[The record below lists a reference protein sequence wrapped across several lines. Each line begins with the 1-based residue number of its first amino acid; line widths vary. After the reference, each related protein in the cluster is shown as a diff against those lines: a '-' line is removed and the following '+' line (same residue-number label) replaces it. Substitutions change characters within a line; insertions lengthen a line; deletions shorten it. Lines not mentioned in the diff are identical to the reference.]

1 MSRISKLFEPN
12 QICFHTMSPD
22 EGGCVLLYFHS
33 VSASEGC
40 PISIVLPSYFHSIFP
55 YFCPMNYLSVENLSK
70 AFGERK
76 LFSNISFGI
85 SQGQKIALVGINGAG
100 KSTLM
105 KIIMGLEIPDT
116 GQVALNNTVKI
127 AYVHQNP
134 VFDSNLSIYQT
145 IFDQS
150 NSEVLRVIEEYHKAM
165 LDSERGIDNSDKM
178 AKLFEQMDALQA
190 WDFEYQVKEVLG
202 KLGLHDTDL
211 PVGNLSGGQRKRVAL
226 AKAILEKPDL
236 LLLDEPTNHLD
247 LETIEW
253 LEDYLAKAN
262 LAIFMV
268 THDRYFLEKVTNEI
282 LELDQ
287 GKIHRY
293 QGNYG
298 YFLDKKAERMQIEDI
313 EIEKAKSLYKKELDW
328 IRRQPK
334 ARGTKAKY
342 RVDAFE
348 ETKEKAFTKRE
359 ERDIELS
366 VSTQRLGN
374 KILEIDKISKSYG
387 EKKLIEEFSYI
398 FKKKDRIG
406 IVGPNGAG
414 KTTFLQMITGLIEPD
429 QGKVTQ
435 GQTTL
440 FGYYRQEED
449 RFDEEKRLIDV
460 VKEVAE
466 VVTLNKGQTIT
477 VGQFLNQFGFPPK
490 QQFTPIGKMSGGERR
505 RLQLLMVL
513 IRNPNFLILDEPTN
527 DLDLM
532 TLNILEEFLD
542 TFPGCL
548 IIVSHDRYFMDRLV
562 EHLFVFE
569 GEGVIRDFP
578 GNYTDYREWEKEE
591 STKYQVS
598 STKTIEARDKSQE
611 TKEEKKVEE
620 AEKSVSKIKASY
632 KQKQEFKKTNEQI
645 AKLEG
650 EKEKITAQIGAGI
663 EDHEELLKLSN
674 RIAEIDS
681 ELEGLEMIW
690 LELSELEGIED

>member
-1 MSRISKLFEPN
+1 
-12 QICFHTMSPD
+12 
-22 EGGCVLLYFHS
+22 
-33 VSASEGC
+33 
-40 PISIVLPSYFHSIFP
+40 
-55 YFCPMNYLSVENLSK
+55 MNYLSVENLSK

-116 GQVALNNTVKI
+116 GQVGTNQQVKV

-134 VFDSNLSIYQT
+134 VFEGTMSIYQT

-150 NSEVLRVIEEYHKAM
+150 NSEVLKVIEDYHKAM
-165 LDSERGIDNSDKM
+165 LEAERGIDNSDKM
-178 AKLFEQMDALQA
+178 SVLFEKMDAFQA

-211 PVGNLSGGQRKRVAL
+211 PVGTLSGGQRKRVAL

-262 LAIFMV
+262 LALFMV

-298 YFLDKKAERMQIEDI
+298 YFLDKKEARMENEDI
-313 EIEKAKSLYKKELDW
+313 ELEKAKSLYKKELDW

-334 ARGTKAKY
+334 ARSTKAKY

-348 ETKEKAFTKRE
+348 ETKEKASQKRE
-359 ERDIELS
+359 ERDIQLT
-366 VSTQRLGN
+366 VTTQRLGN
-374 KILEIDKISKSYG
+374 KIIEIEKINKAFADKTVVND
-387 EKKLIEEFSYI
+387 FSYT
-398 FKKKDRIG
+398 FKKKDRVG

-414 KTTFLQMITGLIEPD
+414 KTTFLNMITGQLAPD
-429 QGKVTQ
+429 SGKVSI
-435 GQTTL
+435 GQTTA
-440 FGYYRQEED
+440 FGYYKQEESS
-449 RFDEEKRLIDV
+449 FDEEKRLLDI

-466 VVTLNKGQTIT
+466 VVTIAGGSEIT
-477 VGQFLNQFGFPPK
+477 VSQFLTQFGFPPK
-490 QQFTPIGKMSGGERR
+490 QQHTPIAKLSGGERR

-513 IRNPNFLILDEPTN
+513 IKNPNFLILDEPTN

-532 TLNILEEFLD
+532 TLNTLEEFLD

-569 GEGVIRDFP
+569 GEGEISDFP
-578 GNYTDYREWEKEE
+578 GNYSEFREVEKNQELKGKKQE
-591 STKYQVS
+591 PR
-598 STKTIEARDKSQE
+598 AKSQE
-611 TKEEKKVEE
+611 EKTQVASSKNQEEKASAPVK
-620 AEKSVSKIKASY
+620 AKASF
-632 KQKQEFKKTNEQI
+632 KQKNEFKEVTASI
-645 AKLEG
+645 AKLE
-650 EKEKITAQIGAGI
+650 KEKAEITDKIAAGI
-663 EDHEELLKLSN
+663 ADHEELIKQSN
-674 RIAEIDS
+674 RIGEIDLEME
-681 ELEGLEMIW
+681 ELELTW
-690 LELSELEGIED
+690 LELSELDGIE

>member
-1 MSRISKLFEPN
+1 
-12 QICFHTMSPD
+12 
-22 EGGCVLLYFHS
+22 
-33 VSASEGC
+33 
-40 PISIVLPSYFHSIFP
+40 
-55 YFCPMNYLSVENLSK
+55 MNYLSVENLSK

-85 SQGQKIALVGINGAG
+85 AQGQKIALVGINGAG

-116 GQVALNNTVKI
+116 GQVALNQSVKI

-134 VFDSNLSIYQT
+134 VFEANLSIYQT

-150 NSEVLRVIEEYHKAM
+150 NSEILQVIEAYHKAI
-165 LDSERGIDNSDKM
+165 LDSERGVDNSDQM
-178 AKLFEQMDALQA
+178 TKLFEKMDALQA

-202 KLGLHDTDL
+202 KLGLHDTEL

-253 LEDYLAKAN
+253 LEDYLSKAN
-262 LAIFMV
+262 LALFMV

-359 ERDIELS
+359 ERDIELT

-374 KILEIDKISKSYG
+374 KILEIEKISKG
-387 EKKLIEEFSYI
+387 FDNKTLIQNFSYI

-414 KTTFLQMITGLIEPD
+414 KTTLLKMITGLLEPD
-429 QGKVTQ
+429 QGKVTA
-435 GQTTL
+435 GQTTA

-460 VKEVAE
+460 VKEIAE
-466 VVTLNKGQTIT
+466 VVVLDKGQTIT
-477 VGQFLNQFGFPPK
+477 VSQFLTQFGFPPK

-505 RLQLLMVL
+505 RLQLLLVL
-513 IRNPNFLILDEPTN
+513 IKNPNFLILDEPTN

-569 GEGVIRDFP
+569 GEGMIRDFP
-578 GNYTDYREWEKEE
+578 GNYTDFREWE
-591 STKYQVS
+591 
-598 STKTIEARDKSQE
+598 
-611 TKEEKKVEE
+611 EEKEDQKASPSFQPKVE
-620 AEKSVSKIKASY
+620 VSKVQGAASPKLKASY
-632 KQKQEFKKTNEQI
+632 KQKQEFREINEKIAGLEIEKSKLLEQI
-645 AKLEG
+645 ALGTSPAE
-650 EKEKITAQIGAGI
+650 Q
-663 EDHEELLKLSN
+663 LLVLSKHLQ
-674 RIAEIDS
+674 EIDQNLENL
-681 ELEGLEMIW
+681 ELQW
-690 LELSELEGIED
+690 LELSELEGIDA

>member
-1 MSRISKLFEPN
+1 
-12 QICFHTMSPD
+12 
-22 EGGCVLLYFHS
+22 
-33 VSASEGC
+33 
-40 PISIVLPSYFHSIFP
+40 
-55 YFCPMNYLSVENLSK
+55 MNYLSVENLSK

-116 GQVALNNTVKI
+116 GQVALNNAVKI

-178 AKLFEQMDALQA
+178 AKIFEQMDALQA

-253 LEDYLAKAN
+253 LEEYLAKAN
-262 LAIFMV
+262 LSIFMV

-374 KILEIDKISKSYG
+374 KILEIEKISKSYG
-387 EKKLIEEFSYI
+387 EKKLIEDFSYI

-414 KTTFLQMITGLIEPD
+414 KTTFLKLITGLIEPD
-429 QGKVTQ
+429 QGKITA

-477 VGQFLNQFGFPPK
+477 VSQFLTQFGFPPK

-505 RLQLLMVL
+505 RLQLLLVL
-513 IRNPNFLILDEPTN
+513 IKNPNFLILDEPTN

-578 GNYTDYREWEKEE
+578 GNYTDFREWEKEE
-591 STKYQVS
+591 STKSQVPS
-598 STKTIEARDKSQE
+598 IKTTEARSERLE
-611 TKEEKKVEE
+611 TRKDTKVEE
-620 AEKSVSKIKASY
+620 TEKSVSKIKASY

-650 EKEKITAQIGAGI
+650 EKEKITAQIAAGI
-663 EDHEELLKLSN
+663 EDHEDLLKLSN

-681 ELEGLEMIW
+681 ELEELEMTW

>member
-1 MSRISKLFEPN
+1 
-12 QICFHTMSPD
+12 
-22 EGGCVLLYFHS
+22 
-33 VSASEGC
+33 
-40 PISIVLPSYFHSIFP
+40 
-55 YFCPMNYLSVENLSK
+55 MNYLSVENLSK

-85 SQGQKIALVGINGAG
+85 AQGQKIALVGINGAG

-116 GQVALNNTVKI
+116 GQVALNQSVKI

-134 VFDSNLSIYQT
+134 VFESNLSIYQT

-150 NSEVLRVIEEYHKAM
+150 NSEILQVIESYHKAM
-165 LDSERGIDNSDKM
+165 LDAERGIDNSDQM
-178 AKLFEQMDALQA
+178 STLFEKMDALQA

-202 KLGLHDTDL
+202 KLGLHDTEL

-253 LEDYLAKAN
+253 LEDYLSKAN
-262 LAIFMV
+262 LALFMV

-359 ERDIELS
+359 ERDIELT

-374 KILEIDKISKSYG
+374 KILEIEKISKAFDD
-387 EKKLIEEFSYI
+387 KTLVKDFSYI

-406 IVGPNGAG
+406 IIGPNGAG
-414 KTTFLQMITGLIEPD
+414 KTTFLKMITGLLDPD
-429 QGKVTQ
+429 QGKVTA
-435 GQTTL
+435 GQTTA

-460 VKEVAE
+460 VKEIAE
-466 VVTLNKGQTIT
+466 VVVLDKGQTIT
-477 VGQFLNQFGFPPK
+477 VSQFLTQFGFPPK

-505 RLQLLMVL
+505 RLQLLLVL
-513 IRNPNFLILDEPTN
+513 IKNPNFLILDEPTN

-578 GNYTDYREWEKEE
+578 GNYTDFREWETENEDQKDSP
-591 STKYQVS
+591 STQP
-598 STKTIEARDKSQE
+598 
-611 TKEEKKVEE
+611 KVEP
-620 AEKSVSKIKASY
+620 KSVQVEVPLSHESSAPKLKASY
-632 KQKQEFKKTNEQI
+632 KQKQEFKQLNDTI
-645 AKLEG
+645 AKLEAEKATLTDQITVGTPDVGLLLTWTTRLQAIDG
-650 EKEKITAQIGAGI
+650 EL
-663 EDHEELLKLSN
+663 EELELS
-674 RIAEIDS
+674 
-681 ELEGLEMIW
+681 W
-690 LELSELEGIED
+690 LELSELDGIAD

>member
-1 MSRISKLFEPN
+1 
-12 QICFHTMSPD
+12 
-22 EGGCVLLYFHS
+22 
-33 VSASEGC
+33 
-40 PISIVLPSYFHSIFP
+40 
-55 YFCPMNYLSVENLSK
+55 MNYLSVENLSK

-85 SQGQKIALVGINGAG
+85 AQGQKIALVGINGAG

-116 GQVALNNTVKI
+116 GQVALNQSVKI

-134 VFDSNLSIYQT
+134 VFEANLSIYQT

-150 NSEVLRVIEEYHKAM
+150 NSEILQVIEAYHKAM
-165 LDSERGIDNSDKM
+165 LDAERGIDNSDQM
-178 AKLFEQMDALQA
+178 SKLFEKMDALQA

-202 KLGLHDTDL
+202 KLGLHDTEL

-253 LEDYLAKAN
+253 LEDYLSKAN
-262 LAIFMV
+262 LALFMV

-359 ERDIELS
+359 ERDIELT

-374 KILEIDKISKSYG
+374 KILEIEKIGKSFDDKTLVKD
-387 EKKLIEEFSYI
+387 FSYI

-406 IVGPNGAG
+406 IIGPNGAG
-414 KTTFLQMITGLIEPD
+414 KTTFLKMITGLLDPD
-429 QGKVTQ
+429 QGKVTA
-435 GQTTL
+435 GQTTA

-460 VKEVAE
+460 VKDIAE
-466 VVTLNKGQTIT
+466 VVVLDKGQTIT
-477 VGQFLNQFGFPPK
+477 VSQFLTQFGFPPK

-505 RLQLLMVL
+505 RLQLLLVL
-513 IRNPNFLILDEPTN
+513 IKNPNFLILDEPTN

-578 GNYTDYREWEKEE
+578 GNYTDFREWESENE
-591 STKYQVS
+591 DQ
-598 STKTIEARDKSQE
+598 KTTSGSAP
-611 TKEEKKVEE
+611 KVEPKTE
-620 AEKSVSKIKASY
+620 PVAIPEISGAASPKLKASY
-632 KQKQEFKKTNEQI
+632 KQKQEFKQLNNTI
-645 AKLEG
+645 AKLEAEKATITEQITVGTADVSQLLTWTNRLQAIDG
-650 EKEKITAQIGAGI
+650 EL
-663 EDHEELLKLSN
+663 EELELS
-674 RIAEIDS
+674 
-681 ELEGLEMIW
+681 W
-690 LELSELEGIED
+690 LELSELDGITD

>member
-1 MSRISKLFEPN
+1 
-12 QICFHTMSPD
+12 
-22 EGGCVLLYFHS
+22 
-33 VSASEGC
+33 
-40 PISIVLPSYFHSIFP
+40 
-55 YFCPMNYLSVENLSK
+55 MNYLSVENLSK

-116 GQVALNNTVKI
+116 GQVALNQSVKI

-134 VFDSNLSIYQT
+134 VFEANLSIYQT

-150 NSEVLRVIEEYHKAM
+150 NSEVLRVIEDYHKAM
-165 LDSERGIDNSDKM
+165 LDAEHGIDNSDQM
-178 AKLFEQMDALQA
+178 SKLFEKMDTLQA

-202 KLGLHDTDL
+202 KLGLHDIEL
-211 PVGNLSGGQRKRVAL
+211 PVGSLSGGQRKRVAL

-262 LAIFMV
+262 LSLFMV

-359 ERDIELS
+359 ERDIELT

-374 KILEIDKISKSYG
+374 KILEIDKISKSFD
-387 EKKLIEEFSYI
+387 EKTLIKDFSYI

-414 KTTFLQMITGLIEPD
+414 KTTFIKMITGLLDPD
-429 QGKVTQ
+429 AGKVTA
-435 GQTTL
+435 GQTTA

-460 VKEVAE
+460 VKEIAE
-466 VVTLNKGQTIT
+466 VVVLDKGQTIT
-477 VGQFLNQFGFPPK
+477 VSQFLTQFGFPPK
-490 QQFTPIGKMSGGERR
+490 QQFTPIAKMSGGERR

-513 IRNPNFLILDEPTN
+513 IKNPNFLILDEPTN

-542 TFPGCL
+542 AFPGCL

-569 GEGVIRDFP
+569 GEGKIRDFP
-578 GNYTDYREWEKEE
+578 GNYTDFREWEKEN
-591 STKYQVS
+591 Q
-598 STKTIEARDKSQE
+598 EARPKNQGASITTSEPRIEIQE
-611 TKEEKKVEE
+611 SRSEKADAAPRV
-620 AEKSVSKIKASY
+620 KASY
-632 KQKQEFKKTNEQI
+632 KQKQEFKKVNETIARLEAEKTKLTDQI
-645 AKLEG
+645 TVGTSDMNQLMSWTSRLQA
-650 EKEKITAQIGAGI
+650 
-663 EDHEELLKLSN
+663 
-674 RIAEIDS
+674 IDS
-681 ELEGLEMIW
+681 ELEELELVW
-690 LELSELEGIED
+690 LELSELEGIES

>member
-1 MSRISKLFEPN
+1 
-12 QICFHTMSPD
+12 
-22 EGGCVLLYFHS
+22 
-33 VSASEGC
+33 
-40 PISIVLPSYFHSIFP
+40 
-55 YFCPMNYLSVENLSK
+55 MNYLSVENLSK

-85 SQGQKIALVGINGAG
+85 AQGQKIALVGINGAG

-116 GQVALNNTVKI
+116 GQVALNQSVKI

-134 VFDSNLSIYQT
+134 VFESNLSIYQT

-150 NSEVLRVIEEYHKAM
+150 NSEILQVIESYHKAM
-165 LDSERGIDNSDKM
+165 LDAERGVDNSNEM
-178 AKLFEQMDALQA
+178 STLFEKMDALQA

-202 KLGLHDTDL
+202 KLGLHDTEL
-211 PVGNLSGGQRKRVAL
+211 AVGNLSGGQRKRVAL

-253 LEDYLAKAN
+253 LEDYLSKAN
-262 LAIFMV
+262 LALFMV

-359 ERDIELS
+359 ERDIELT

-374 KILEIDKISKSYG
+374 KILEIEKISKAFDD
-387 EKKLIEEFSYI
+387 KTLVKAFSYI

-406 IVGPNGAG
+406 IIGPNGAG
-414 KTTFLQMITGLIEPD
+414 KTTFLKMITGLLDPD
-429 QGKVTQ
+429 QGKVIA
-435 GQTTL
+435 GQTTA

-460 VKEVAE
+460 VKEIAE
-466 VVTLNKGQTIT
+466 VVVLDKGQTIT
-477 VGQFLNQFGFPPK
+477 VSQFLTQFGFPPK

-505 RLQLLMVL
+505 RLQLLLVL
-513 IRNPNFLILDEPTN
+513 IKNPNFLILDEPTN

-532 TLNILEEFLD
+532 TLKILEEFLD

-578 GNYTDYREWEKEE
+578 GNYTDFREWEEE
-591 STKYQVS
+591 NADQKANPSTQP
-598 STKTIEARDKSQE
+598 
-611 TKEEKKVEE
+611 KVEP
-620 AEKSVSKIKASY
+620 KSVQVEVPVIQEVGSPKLKASY
-632 KQKQEFKKTNEQI
+632 KQKQEFKKVNETIAQLEAEKATLTDQI
-645 AKLEG
+645 TVGTPDVGLLLTWTTRLQAIDG
-650 EKEKITAQIGAGI
+650 EL
-663 EDHEELLKLSN
+663 EELELS
-674 RIAEIDS
+674 
-681 ELEGLEMIW
+681 W
-690 LELSELEGIED
+690 LELSDLDGIAD

>member
-1 MSRISKLFEPN
+1 
-12 QICFHTMSPD
+12 
-22 EGGCVLLYFHS
+22 
-33 VSASEGC
+33 
-40 PISIVLPSYFHSIFP
+40 
-55 YFCPMNYLSVENLSK
+55 MNYLSVENLSK

-85 SQGQKIALVGINGAG
+85 AQGQKIALVGINGAG

-105 KIIMGLEIPDT
+105 KIIMGQEIPDT
-116 GQVALNNTVKI
+116 GQVALNQSVKI

-134 VFDSNLSIYQT
+134 VFEANLSIYQT

-150 NSEVLRVIEEYHKAM
+150 NSEILQVIEAYHKAM
-165 LDSERGIDNSDKM
+165 LDAERGIDNSDQM
-178 AKLFEQMDALQA
+178 SKLFEKMDALQA

-202 KLGLHDTDL
+202 KLGLHDTEL

-253 LEDYLAKAN
+253 LEEYLSKAN
-262 LAIFMV
+262 LALFMV

-359 ERDIELS
+359 ERDIELT

-374 KILEIDKISKSYG
+374 KILEIEKIGKSFDDKTLVKD
-387 EKKLIEEFSYI
+387 FSYI

-406 IVGPNGAG
+406 IIGPNGAG
-414 KTTFLQMITGLIEPD
+414 KTTFLKMITGLLDPD
-429 QGKVTQ
+429 QGKVTA
-435 GQTTL
+435 GQTTA

-460 VKEVAE
+460 VKDIAE
-466 VVTLNKGQTIT
+466 VVVLDKGQTIT
-477 VGQFLNQFGFPPK
+477 VSQFLTQFGFPPK

-505 RLQLLMVL
+505 RLQLLLVL
-513 IRNPNFLILDEPTN
+513 IKNPNFLILDEPTN

-578 GNYTDYREWEKEE
+578 GNYTDFREWEAENE
-591 STKYQVS
+591 DQ
-598 STKTIEARDKSQE
+598 KTTTGTQP
-611 TKEEKKVEE
+611 KVEPKTE
-620 AEKSVSKIKASY
+620 SVVLPEISGAASPKLKASY
-632 KQKQEFKKTNEQI
+632 KQKQEFKQLNDTI
-645 AKLEG
+645 AKLEAEKATVTEQITVGTADVSQLLTWTNRLQAIDG
-650 EKEKITAQIGAGI
+650 EL
-663 EDHEELLKLSN
+663 EELELS
-674 RIAEIDS
+674 
-681 ELEGLEMIW
+681 W
-690 LELSELEGIED
+690 LELSELDGITD

>member
-1 MSRISKLFEPN
+1 
-12 QICFHTMSPD
+12 
-22 EGGCVLLYFHS
+22 
-33 VSASEGC
+33 
-40 PISIVLPSYFHSIFP
+40 
-55 YFCPMNYLSVENLSK
+55 MNYLSVENLSK

-105 KIIMGLEIPDT
+105 KIIMGQEIADT
-116 GQVALNNTVKI
+116 GQVAINNSVKI

-150 NSEVLRVIEEYHKAM
+150 NSEVLRVIEDYHKAM
-165 LDSERGIDNSDKM
+165 LDAERGIDNSDQM
-178 AKLFEQMDALQA
+178 SKLFEKMDALQA

-262 LAIFMV
+262 LSIFMV

-298 YFLDKKAERMQIEDI
+298 YFLDKKAERLQIEDI

-374 KILEIDKISKSYG
+374 KILEIDKISKSFD
-387 EKKLIEEFSYI
+387 EKTLVKDFSYI

-414 KTTFLQMITGLIEPD
+414 KTTFLKMITGLLDPD
-429 QGKVTQ
+429 AGKISV
-435 GQTTL
+435 GQTTA

-466 VVTLNKGQTIT
+466 VVVLDKGQTIT
-477 VGQFLNQFGFPPK
+477 VSQFLTQFGFPPK

-513 IRNPNFLILDEPTN
+513 IKNPNFLILDEPTN

-542 TFPGCL
+542 NFPGCL

-569 GEGVIRDFP
+569 GEGKIKDFP
-578 GNYTDYREWEKEE
+578 GNYTDFREWEKENSNQYQDTSIKTEEARIEKQEASIVKSE
-591 STKYQVS
+591 STPK
-598 STKTIEARDKSQE
+598 A
-611 TKEEKKVEE
+611 
-620 AEKSVSKIKASY
+620 KASY
-632 KQKQEFKKTNEQI
+632 KQKQEFKKVNETI

-650 EKEKITAQIGAGI
+650 EKSTLTDQIADGTSDVNKLMTWTNRLQAI
-663 EDHEELLKLSN
+663 DRELEEL
-674 RIAEIDS
+674 
-681 ELEGLEMIW
+681 ELAW
-690 LELSELEGIED
+690 LELSELDGIE

>member
-1 MSRISKLFEPN
+1 
-12 QICFHTMSPD
+12 
-22 EGGCVLLYFHS
+22 
-33 VSASEGC
+33 
-40 PISIVLPSYFHSIFP
+40 
-55 YFCPMNYLSVENLSK
+55 MNYLSVENLSK

-116 GQVALNNTVKI
+116 GQVGINQAIKV

-134 VFDSNLSIYQT
+134 VFEGKMSIYQT

-150 NSEVLRVIEEYHKAM
+150 NSEVLQVIEDYHKAM
-165 LDSERGIDNSDKM
+165 LDAERGIDNSDKM
-178 AKLFEQMDALQA
+178 TVLFEKMDAFQA

-211 PVGNLSGGQRKRVAL
+211 PVGSLSGGQRKRVAL

-262 LAIFMV
+262 LALFMV

-287 GKIHRY
+287 GKVHRY

-298 YFLDKKAERMQIEDI
+298 YFLDKKAERMQNEDI
-313 EIEKAKSLYKKELDW
+313 ELEKAKSLYKKELDW

-334 ARGTKAKY
+334 ARSTKAKY

-348 ETKEKAFTKRE
+348 ETKEKASQKRE
-359 ERDIELS
+359 DRDIELQ
-366 VSTQRLGN
+366 VSAQRLGN
-374 KILEIDKISKSYG
+374 KIIEIDKISKSYG
-387 EKKLIEEFSYI
+387 DKKLVEDFSYV
-398 FKKKDRIG
+398 FKKKDRVG

-414 KTTFLQMITGLIEPD
+414 KTTFLNMITGQLAPD
-429 QGKVTQ
+429 QGKISI
-435 GQTTL
+435 GQTTA
-440 FGYYRQEED
+440 FGYYRQEESS
-449 RFDEEKRLIDV
+449 FDESKRLIDI
-460 VKEVAE
+460 VKDVAE
-466 VVTLNKGQTIT
+466 VVVLDKGQTIT
-477 VGQFLNQFGFPPK
+477 VSQFLTQFGFPPK
-490 QQFTPIGKMSGGERR
+490 QQHTPIEKLSGGERR

-513 IRNPNFLILDEPTN
+513 IKNPNFLILDEPTN

-532 TLNILEEFLD
+532 TLNTLEEFLD
-542 TFPGCL
+542 SFPGCL

-569 GEGVIRDFP
+569 GEGVISDFP
-578 GNYTDYREWEKEE
+578 GNYSEFR
-591 STKYQVS
+591 
-598 STKTIEARDKSQE
+598 
-611 TKEEKKVEE
+611 E
-620 AEKSVSKIKASY
+620 AEKENAGKENRDKGKEAKAEKQESPANLPNPAVTKQKASF
-632 KQKQEFKKTNEQI
+632 KQKNEFKEVTAAM
-645 AKLEG
+645 AKLE
-650 EKEKITAQIGAGI
+650 KEKAELTEKISGGNS
-663 EDHEELLKLSN
+663 DHEELMKISSRML
-674 RIAEIDS
+674 EIDS
-681 ELEGLEMIW
+681 KLEEFELTW
-690 LELSELEGIED
+690 LELSELEGIE

>member
-1 MSRISKLFEPN
+1 
-12 QICFHTMSPD
+12 
-22 EGGCVLLYFHS
+22 
-33 VSASEGC
+33 
-40 PISIVLPSYFHSIFP
+40 
-55 YFCPMNYLSVENLSK
+55 MNYLSVENLSK

-105 KIIMGLEIPDT
+105 KIIMGQEIADT
-116 GQVALNNTVKI
+116 GQVGINNSVKI

-134 VFDSNLSIYQT
+134 VFDSNLNIYQT

-150 NSEVLRVIEEYHKAM
+150 NSEVLRVIEDYHKAM
-165 LDSERGIDNSDKM
+165 LDSERGIDNSAQM
-178 AKLFEQMDALQA
+178 SKLFEKMDALQA

-202 KLGLHDTDL
+202 KLGLHDTEL

-262 LAIFMV
+262 LSIFMV
-268 THDRYFLEKVTNEI
+268 THDRYFLDKVCNEI

-298 YFLDKKAERMQIEDI
+298 YFLDKKAERLQIEDI

-359 ERDIELS
+359 ERDIELT

-374 KILEIDKISKSYG
+374 KILEIDKIGKSFDD
-387 EKKLIEEFSYI
+387 KTLVKDFSYI

-414 KTTFLQMITGLIEPD
+414 KTTFLKMITGLLEPD
-429 QGKVTQ
+429 AGKIAV
-435 GQTTL
+435 GQTTA

-466 VVTLNKGQTIT
+466 VVVLDKGQTIT
-477 VGQFLNQFGFPPK
+477 VSQFLTQFGFPPK

-513 IRNPNFLILDEPTN
+513 IKNPNFLILDEPTN

-542 TFPGCL
+542 DFPGCL

-578 GNYTDYREWEKEE
+578 GNYTDFREWEKENQSE
-591 STKYQVS
+591 DRSP
-598 STKTIEARDKSQE
+598 KT
-611 TKEEKKVEE
+611 EE
-620 AEKSVSKIKASY
+620 AKSEKQESRIEKQESAPKVKASY
-632 KQKQEFKKTNEQI
+632 KQKQEFKKINESI

-650 EKEKITAQIGAGI
+650 EKATITDQIAAGTSDVNQLMTWTNRLQAI
-663 EDHEELLKLSN
+663 DGELEEL
-674 RIAEIDS
+674 
-681 ELEGLEMIW
+681 ELAW
-690 LELSELEGIED
+690 LELSELDGIAD

>member
-1 MSRISKLFEPN
+1 MEIGLKYTSLGLPAEGWLGLFP
-12 QICFHTMSPD
+12 P
-22 EGGCVLLYFHS
+22 YFH
-33 VSASEGC
+33 G
-40 PISIVLPSYFHSIFP
+40 ISNVFLEAPFFP
-55 YFCPMNYLSVENLSK
+55 YFCGMNYLSVENLSK

-85 SQGQKIALVGINGAG
+85 AQGQKIALVGINGAG

-116 GQVALNNTVKI
+116 GQVALNQSVKI

-134 VFDSNLSIYQT
+134 VFESNLSIYQT

-150 NSEVLRVIEEYHKAM
+150 NSEILQVIEAYHKAM
-165 LDSERGIDNSDKM
+165 LDAERGVDNSDQM
-178 AKLFEQMDALQA
+178 SKLFEKMDALQA

-202 KLGLHDTDL
+202 KLGLHDTEL

-253 LEDYLAKAN
+253 LEDYLSKAN
-262 LAIFMV
+262 LALFMV

-359 ERDIELS
+359 ERDIELT

-374 KILEIDKISKSYG
+374 KILEIEKISKAFDA
-387 EKKLIEEFSYI
+387 KTLVKDFSYI

-406 IVGPNGAG
+406 IIGPNGAG
-414 KTTFLQMITGLIEPD
+414 KTTFLKMITGLLDPD
-429 QGKVTQ
+429 QGKVTA
-435 GQTTL
+435 GQTTA

-460 VKEVAE
+460 VKEIAE
-466 VVTLNKGQTIT
+466 VVVLDKGQTIT
-477 VGQFLNQFGFPPK
+477 VSQFLTQFGFPPK

-505 RLQLLMVL
+505 RLQMLLVL
-513 IRNPNFLILDEPTN
+513 IKNPNFLILDEPTN

-578 GNYTDYREWEKEE
+578 GNYTDYREWEEE
-591 STKYQVS
+591 NAIQKASQSTQP
-598 STKTIEARDKSQE
+598 
-611 TKEEKKVEE
+611 KVESKPVQVE
-620 AEKSVSKIKASY
+620 APVVQEVAVPKLKASY
-632 KQKQEFKKTNEQI
+632 KQKQEFKKVNDTIAQLEAEKATLTDQI
-645 AKLEG
+645 TVGTPDVNLLLTWTTRLQAIDG
-650 EKEKITAQIGAGI
+650 EL
-663 EDHEELLKLSN
+663 EELELS
-674 RIAEIDS
+674 
-681 ELEGLEMIW
+681 W
-690 LELSELEGIED
+690 LELSELDGISD

>member
-1 MSRISKLFEPN
+1 
-12 QICFHTMSPD
+12 
-22 EGGCVLLYFHS
+22 
-33 VSASEGC
+33 
-40 PISIVLPSYFHSIFP
+40 
-55 YFCPMNYLSVENLSK
+55 MNYLSVENLSK

-116 GQVALNNTVKI
+116 GQVALNNAVKI

-134 VFDSNLSIYQT
+134 VFEANLSIYQT

-150 NSEVLRVIEEYHKAM
+150 NSEVLRVIEDYHKAM

-178 AKLFEQMDALQA
+178 ARLFEQMDAHQA
-190 WDFEYQVKEVLG
+190 WDFEYQVKEILG

-253 LEDYLAKAN
+253 LEDYLSKAN
-262 LAIFMV
+262 LSIFMV

-293 QGNYG
+293 LGNYG

-313 EIEKAKSLYKKELDW
+313 EIEKAKNLYKKELDW

-387 EKKLIEEFSYI
+387 EKKLVEDFSYI

-414 KTTFLQMITGLIEPD
+414 KTTFLQMITGLINPD

-513 IRNPNFLILDEPTN
+513 IKNPNFLILDEPTN

-578 GNYTDYREWEKEE
+578 GNYTDFREWEKEN
-591 STKYQVS
+591 S
-598 STKTIEARDKSQE
+598 SKSLEPSIKTSEPNIEVQE
-611 TKEEKKVEE
+611 TK
-620 AEKSVSKIKASY
+620 SISTDSSSKAKASY
-632 KQKQEFKKTNEQI
+632 KQKQEFKKTNEFI
-645 AKLEG
+645 AKLES
-650 EKEKITAQIGAGI
+650 EKEKITAQISAGI

-674 RIAEIDS
+674 RIAEIDY
-681 ELEGLEMIW
+681 ELEELEMVW
-690 LELSELEGIED
+690 LELSELEGIEG

>member
-1 MSRISKLFEPN
+1 
-12 QICFHTMSPD
+12 
-22 EGGCVLLYFHS
+22 
-33 VSASEGC
+33 
-40 PISIVLPSYFHSIFP
+40 
-55 YFCPMNYLSVENLSK
+55 MNYLSVENLSK

-76 LFSNISFGI
+76 LFTNISFGI
-85 SQGQKIALVGINGAG
+85 AQGQKIALVGINGAG

-116 GQVALNNTVKI
+116 GQVALNQSVKI

-134 VFDSNLSIYQT
+134 VFESNLSIYQT

-150 NSEVLRVIEEYHKAM
+150 NSEILKVIESYHKAM
-165 LDSERGIDNSDKM
+165 LDAERGVDNSDLM
-178 AKLFEQMDALQA
+178 SALFEKMDALQA

-202 KLGLHDTDL
+202 KLGLHDTEL

-253 LEDYLAKAN
+253 LEDYLSKAN
-262 LAIFMV
+262 LALFMV

-359 ERDIELS
+359 ERDIELT
-366 VSTQRLGN
+366 VSSQRLGN
-374 KILEIDKISKSYG
+374 KILEIEKISKAFDA
-387 EKKLIEEFSYI
+387 KTLVKDFSYI

-406 IVGPNGAG
+406 IIGPNGAG
-414 KTTFLQMITGLIEPD
+414 KTTFLKMITGLLDPD
-429 QGKVTQ
+429 QGKVTA
-435 GQTTL
+435 GQTTA

-460 VKEVAE
+460 VKEIAE
-466 VVTLNKGQTIT
+466 VVVLAKGQTIT
-477 VGQFLNQFGFPPK
+477 VSQFLTQFGFPPK

-505 RLQLLMVL
+505 RLQLLLVL
-513 IRNPNFLILDEPTN
+513 IKNPNFLILDEPTN
-527 DLDLM
+527 DLDLI

-578 GNYTDYREWEKEE
+578 GNYTDFREWEEE
-591 STKYQVS
+591 NAEQKAS
-598 STKTIEARDKSQE
+598 SSAQP
-611 TKEEKKVEE
+611 KVEPKPVQVKASVIQE
-620 AEKSVSKIKASY
+620 AASPKLKASY
-632 KQKQEFKKTNEQI
+632 KQKQEFKQLNETI
-645 AKLEG
+645 AKLEA
-650 EKEKITAQIGAGI
+650 EKVTITDQITEGTPDVNQLLNWTTRLQGI
-663 EDHEELLKLSN
+663 DEEL
-674 RIAEIDS
+674 E
-681 ELEGLEMIW
+681 ELELSW
-690 LELSELEGIED
+690 LELSDLDGITD

>member
-1 MSRISKLFEPN
+1 
-12 QICFHTMSPD
+12 
-22 EGGCVLLYFHS
+22 
-33 VSASEGC
+33 
-40 PISIVLPSYFHSIFP
+40 
-55 YFCPMNYLSVENLSK
+55 MNYLSVENLSK

-85 SQGQKIALVGINGAG
+85 AQGQKIALVGINGAG

-116 GQVALNNTVKI
+116 GQVALNQSVKI

-134 VFDSNLSIYQT
+134 VFEANLSIYQT

-150 NSEVLRVIEEYHKAM
+150 NSEILQVIESYHKAM
-165 LDSERGIDNSDKM
+165 LDAERGIDNSDQMSKM
-178 AKLFEQMDALQA
+178 FEKMDALQA

-202 KLGLHDTDL
+202 KLGLHDTEL

-253 LEDYLAKAN
+253 LEDYLSKAN
-262 LAIFMV
+262 LALFMV

-359 ERDIELS
+359 ERDIELT

-374 KILEIDKISKSYG
+374 KILEIEKIGKSFDDKTLVKD
-387 EKKLIEEFSYI
+387 FSYI

-406 IVGPNGAG
+406 IIGPNGAG
-414 KTTFLQMITGLIEPD
+414 KTTFLKMITGLLDPD
-429 QGKVTQ
+429 QGKVTA
-435 GQTTL
+435 GQTTA

-460 VKEVAE
+460 VKDIAE
-466 VVTLNKGQTIT
+466 VVVLDKGQTIT
-477 VGQFLNQFGFPPK
+477 VSQFLTQFGFPPK

-505 RLQLLMVL
+505 RLQLLLVL
-513 IRNPNFLILDEPTN
+513 IKNPNFLILDEPTN

-578 GNYTDYREWEKEE
+578 GNYTDFREWEAENE
-591 STKYQVS
+591 DQ
-598 STKTIEARDKSQE
+598 KTTTGTQS
-611 TKEEKKVEE
+611 KVEPKTE
-620 AEKSVSKIKASY
+620 PVAIPEISGAASPKLKASY
-632 KQKQEFKKTNEQI
+632 KQKQEFKQLNDTI
-645 AKLEG
+645 AKLEAEKATVTEQITVGTADVSQLLTWTNRLQAIDG
-650 EKEKITAQIGAGI
+650 EL
-663 EDHEELLKLSN
+663 EELELS
-674 RIAEIDS
+674 
-681 ELEGLEMIW
+681 W
-690 LELSELEGIED
+690 LELSELDGITD

>member
-1 MSRISKLFEPN
+1 
-12 QICFHTMSPD
+12 
-22 EGGCVLLYFHS
+22 
-33 VSASEGC
+33 
-40 PISIVLPSYFHSIFP
+40 
-55 YFCPMNYLSVENLSK
+55 MNYLSVENLSK

-76 LFSNISFGI
+76 LFTNISFGI
-85 SQGQKIALVGINGAG
+85 AQGQKIALVGINGAG

-105 KIIMGLEIPDT
+105 KIIMGQEIPDT
-116 GQVALNNTVKI
+116 GQVALNQSVKI

-134 VFDSNLSIYQT
+134 VFESNLSIYQT

-150 NSEVLRVIEEYHKAM
+150 NSEILKVIESYHKAM
-165 LDSERGIDNSDKM
+165 LDAERGVDNSDLM
-178 AKLFEQMDALQA
+178 SALFEKMDALQA

-202 KLGLHDTDL
+202 KLGLHDTEL

-253 LEDYLAKAN
+253 LEDYLSKAN
-262 LAIFMV
+262 LALFMV

-359 ERDIELS
+359 ERDIELT
-366 VSTQRLGN
+366 VSSQRLGN
-374 KILEIDKISKSYG
+374 KILEIEKISKAFDA
-387 EKKLIEEFSYI
+387 KTLVKDFSYI

-406 IVGPNGAG
+406 IIGPNGAG
-414 KTTFLQMITGLIEPD
+414 KTTFLKMITGLLDPD
-429 QGKVTQ
+429 QGKVTA
-435 GQTTL
+435 GQTTV

-460 VKEVAE
+460 VKEIAE
-466 VVTLNKGQTIT
+466 VVVLAKGQTIT
-477 VGQFLNQFGFPPK
+477 VSQFLTQFGFPPK

-505 RLQLLMVL
+505 RLQLLLVL
-513 IRNPNFLILDEPTN
+513 IKNPNFLILDEPTN

-578 GNYTDYREWEKEE
+578 GNYTDFREWEEE
-591 STKYQVS
+591 NAEQKAS
-598 STKTIEARDKSQE
+598 SSAQP
-611 TKEEKKVEE
+611 KVEPKPVQVKASVIQE
-620 AEKSVSKIKASY
+620 AASPKLKASY
-632 KQKQEFKKTNEQI
+632 KQKQEFKQLNETI
-645 AKLEG
+645 AKLEV
-650 EKEKITAQIGAGI
+650 EKATITDQITEGTPDVNQLLNWTTRLQGI
-663 EDHEELLKLSN
+663 DEEL
-674 RIAEIDS
+674 E
-681 ELEGLEMIW
+681 E
-690 LELSELEGIED
+690 LELSWLGLSDLDGITD

>member
-1 MSRISKLFEPN
+1 
-12 QICFHTMSPD
+12 
-22 EGGCVLLYFHS
+22 
-33 VSASEGC
+33 
-40 PISIVLPSYFHSIFP
+40 
-55 YFCPMNYLSVENLSK
+55 MNYLSVENLSK

-85 SQGQKIALVGINGAG
+85 AQGQKIALVGINGAG

-105 KIIMGLEIPDT
+105 KIIMGQEIPDT
-116 GQVALNNTVKI
+116 GQVALNQSVKI

-134 VFDSNLSIYQT
+134 VFEANLSIYQT

-150 NSEVLRVIEEYHKAM
+150 NSEILQVIESYHKAM
-165 LDSERGIDNSDKM
+165 LDAERGIDNSDQM
-178 AKLFEQMDALQA
+178 SKLFEKMDALQA

-202 KLGLHDTDL
+202 KLGLHDTEL

-253 LEDYLAKAN
+253 LEDYLSKAN
-262 LAIFMV
+262 LALFMV

-359 ERDIELS
+359 ERDIELT

-374 KILEIDKISKSYG
+374 KILEIEKISKSFDD
-387 EKKLIEEFSYI
+387 KTLVKDFSYI

-406 IVGPNGAG
+406 IIGPNGAG
-414 KTTFLQMITGLIEPD
+414 KTTFLKMITGLLDPD
-429 QGKVTQ
+429 QGKVTA
-435 GQTTL
+435 GQTTA

-460 VKEVAE
+460 VKDIAE
-466 VVTLNKGQTIT
+466 VVVLDKGQTIT
-477 VGQFLNQFGFPPK
+477 VSQFLTQFGFPPK

-505 RLQLLMVL
+505 RLQLLLVL
-513 IRNPNFLILDEPTN
+513 IKNPNFLILDEPTN

-578 GNYTDYREWEKEE
+578 GNYTDFREWEAENEDQKI
-591 STKYQVS
+591 TPGTQP
-598 STKTIEARDKSQE
+598 
-611 TKEEKKVEE
+611 KVEPKTE
-620 AEKSVSKIKASY
+620 PVAIPEISGAASPKLKASY
-632 KQKQEFKKTNEQI
+632 KQKQEFKQLNDTI
-645 AKLEG
+645 AKLEAEKATVTEQITVGTADVSQLLTWTNRLQAIDG
-650 EKEKITAQIGAGI
+650 EL
-663 EDHEELLKLSN
+663 EELELS
-674 RIAEIDS
+674 
-681 ELEGLEMIW
+681 W
-690 LELSELEGIED
+690 LELSELDGITD

>member
-1 MSRISKLFEPN
+1 
-12 QICFHTMSPD
+12 
-22 EGGCVLLYFHS
+22 
-33 VSASEGC
+33 
-40 PISIVLPSYFHSIFP
+40 
-55 YFCPMNYLSVENLSK
+55 MNYLSVENLSK

-85 SQGQKIALVGINGAG
+85 AQGQKIALVGINGAG

-116 GQVALNNTVKI
+116 GQVALNQSVKI

-134 VFDSNLSIYQT
+134 VFEANLSIYQT

-150 NSEVLRVIEEYHKAM
+150 NSEILQVIESYHKAM
-165 LDSERGIDNSDKM
+165 LDAERGIDNSDQMSKM
-178 AKLFEQMDALQA
+178 FEKMDALQA

-202 KLGLHDTDL
+202 KLGLHDTEL

-253 LEDYLAKAN
+253 LEDYLSKAN
-262 LAIFMV
+262 LALFMV

-359 ERDIELS
+359 ERDIELT

-374 KILEIDKISKSYG
+374 KILEIEKISKSLDD
-387 EKKLIEEFSYI
+387 KTLVKDFSYI

-406 IVGPNGAG
+406 IIGPNGAG
-414 KTTFLQMITGLIEPD
+414 KTTFLKMITGLLDPD
-429 QGKVTQ
+429 QGKVTA
-435 GQTTL
+435 GQTTA

-460 VKEVAE
+460 VKDIAE
-466 VVTLNKGQTIT
+466 VVVLDKGQTIT
-477 VGQFLNQFGFPPK
+477 VSQFLTQFGFPPK

-505 RLQLLMVL
+505 RLQLLLVL
-513 IRNPNFLILDEPTN
+513 IKNPNFLILDEPTN

-578 GNYTDYREWEKEE
+578 GNYTDFREWEAENE
-591 STKYQVS
+591 DQ
-598 STKTIEARDKSQE
+598 KTTTGTQS
-611 TKEEKKVEE
+611 KVEPKTE
-620 AEKSVSKIKASY
+620 PVAIPEISGAASPKLKASY
-632 KQKQEFKKTNEQI
+632 KQKQEFKQLNDTI
-645 AKLEG
+645 AKLEAEKATVTEQITVGTADVSQLLTWTNRLQAIDG
-650 EKEKITAQIGAGI
+650 EL
-663 EDHEELLKLSN
+663 EELELS
-674 RIAEIDS
+674 
-681 ELEGLEMIW
+681 W
-690 LELSELEGIED
+690 LELSELDGITD

>member
-1 MSRISKLFEPN
+1 
-12 QICFHTMSPD
+12 
-22 EGGCVLLYFHS
+22 
-33 VSASEGC
+33 
-40 PISIVLPSYFHSIFP
+40 
-55 YFCPMNYLSVENLSK
+55 MNYLSVENLSK

-85 SQGQKIALVGINGAG
+85 AQGQKIALVGINGAG

-105 KIIMGLEIPDT
+105 KIIMGLEIPDS
-116 GQVALNNTVKI
+116 GQVALNQSVKI

-134 VFDSNLSIYQT
+134 VFESNLSIYQT
-145 IFDQS
+145 IFEQS
-150 NSEVLRVIEEYHKAM
+150 NSEILQVIEAYHKAM
-165 LDSERGIDNSDKM
+165 LDAERGIDNSDQM
-178 AKLFEQMDALQA
+178 SKLFEKMDALQA

-202 KLGLHDTDL
+202 KLGLHDTEL
-211 PVGNLSGGQRKRVAL
+211 AVGNLSGGQRKRVAL

-253 LEDYLAKAN
+253 LEDYLSKAN
-262 LAIFMV
+262 LALFMV

-313 EIEKAKSLYKKELDW
+313 EIEKAKSLYKKELEW

-359 ERDIELS
+359 ERDIELT

-374 KILEIDKISKSYG
+374 KILEIEKISKAFDA
-387 EKKLIEEFSYI
+387 KTLVKDFSYI

-406 IVGPNGAG
+406 IIGPNGAG
-414 KTTFLQMITGLIEPD
+414 KTTFLKMITGLLDPD
-429 QGKVTQ
+429 QGKVTA
-435 GQTTL
+435 GQTTA

-460 VKEVAE
+460 VKEIAE
-466 VVTLNKGQTIT
+466 VVVLDKGQTIT
-477 VGQFLNQFGFPPK
+477 VSQFLTQFGFPPK

-505 RLQLLMVL
+505 RLQLLLVL
-513 IRNPNFLILDEPTN
+513 IKNPNFLILDEPTN

-578 GNYTDYREWEKEE
+578 GNYTDFREWETENEDQKDSP
-591 STKYQVS
+591 STQP
-598 STKTIEARDKSQE
+598 
-611 TKEEKKVEE
+611 KVEP
-620 AEKSVSKIKASY
+620 KSVQVEVPSSHESSAPKLKASY
-632 KQKQEFKKTNEQI
+632 KQKQEFKQINDTI
-645 AKLEG
+645 AKLEA
-650 EKEKITAQIGAGI
+650 EKAKITDQITEGTPDVSLLLTWTTRLQAIDG
-663 EDHEELLKLSN
+663 ELEELELS
-674 RIAEIDS
+674 
-681 ELEGLEMIW
+681 W
-690 LELSELEGIED
+690 LELSELDGISD

>member
-1 MSRISKLFEPN
+1 
-12 QICFHTMSPD
+12 
-22 EGGCVLLYFHS
+22 
-33 VSASEGC
+33 
-40 PISIVLPSYFHSIFP
+40 
-55 YFCPMNYLSVENLSK
+55 MNYLSVENLSK

-105 KIIMGLEIPDT
+105 KIIMGLEIADT
-116 GQVALNNTVKI
+116 GQVAINQSVKI

-134 VFDSNLSIYQT
+134 VFEANLSIYQT

-150 NSEVLRVIEEYHKAM
+150 NSEVLRVIEDYHKAM
-165 LDSERGIDNSDKM
+165 IDAERGIDNSDKM
-178 AKLFEQMDALQA
+178 SKLFEKMDALQA

-262 LAIFMV
+262 LSIFMV

-287 GKIHRY
+287 GKIYRY

-359 ERDIELS
+359 ERDIELT
-366 VSTQRLGN
+366 VSSQRLGN
-374 KILEIDKISKSYG
+374 KILEIDKISKSFD
-387 EKKLIEEFSYI
+387 EKTLVKDFSYI

-414 KTTFLQMITGLIEPD
+414 KTTFLKMITGLLEPD
-429 QGKVTQ
+429 GGKVTA
-435 GQTTL
+435 GQTTA

-460 VKEVAE
+460 VKEIAE
-466 VVTLNKGQTIT
+466 VVVLDKGQTIT
-477 VGQFLNQFGFPPK
+477 VSQFLTQFGFPPK

-513 IRNPNFLILDEPTN
+513 IKNPNFLILDEPTN

-578 GNYTDYREWEKEE
+578 GNYTDFREWEKETSAKDSDTSIKTSEPKIEKQEPLIAKQE
-591 STKYQVS
+591 ST
-598 STKTIEARDKSQE
+598 
-611 TKEEKKVEE
+611 
-620 AEKSVSKIKASY
+620 SKIKASY
-632 KQKQEFKKTNEQI
+632 KQKQEFKKLNETI
-645 AKLEG
+645 AKLDA
-650 EKEKITAQIGAGI
+650 EKSKLNTQIAAGTS
-663 EDHEELLKLSN
+663 DMNELMTWSN
-674 RIAEIDS
+674 RLQAIDS
-681 ELEGLEMIW
+681 ELEELELTWLEM
-690 LELSELEGIED
+690 SELDGIEE